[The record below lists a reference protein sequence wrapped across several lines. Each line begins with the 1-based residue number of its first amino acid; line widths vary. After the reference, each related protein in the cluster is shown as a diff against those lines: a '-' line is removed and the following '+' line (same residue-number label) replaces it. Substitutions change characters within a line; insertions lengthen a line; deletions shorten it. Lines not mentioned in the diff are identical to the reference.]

1 MSRFFY
7 LIAWA
12 LTIATPAMAQSP
24 WSGNWEVTWA
34 EGGGVLTLEQHGSKV
49 SGSYDHGQ
57 GSVEAVAEGE
67 HLNGQIIGG
76 GAAEPFSA
84 TLSDDEKSFS
94 GHMDAGDWLRGQRI
108 GAAES
113 TGARGAPD
121 LRTPRSAFRAFLSA
135 GNLARYGDR
144 QALGLAMR
152 TIDFE
157 SRASGT
163 SYKDRFSAA
172 KTLFDII
179 DRATF
184 TLAEVPI
191 AVSTPSLT
199 ISLPILNTRTSVEL
213 SMSLGSD
220 GNWRIVMPSLA
231 ELQKMNEVDALR
243 TTDEFR
249 KLMSPRDTM
258 RLFLYGMYHW
268 QDGGDL
274 DAISSFDLSDVP
286 ALLVTNEGQLMAQLL
301 VRVLDRVGQ
310 LPLQSIPNSVTNREP
325 FIYFDHP
332 AGRIVIEPIG
342 NGDETRWKFSRETVR
357 DLRRLYR
364 AVEKL
369 PETHTLDSRFIPTS
383 AMFAA
388 RDIVKDYAPFLL
400 GDVTGKGRVVYWQ
413 LLAGLST
420 LGLIAVMTLLF
431 RRAIFWLLS
440 RAVIKP
446 HVTHPWRLAGAMGV
460 GIAFAM
466 GAQILAQ
473 IGFPAAA
480 RQYTAPAVGT
490 LLLAVLTY
498 AGWATI
504 AAISSGLEHY
514 AERTK
519 TGLDNILL
527 TFGAGVARVALVAAA
542 GLSLGHLWSIPTTG
556 LLAGIGISGIAV
568 AFASRETLANI
579 FGAGVLLGDRPFR
592 TGDRII
598 AGDVNGWVEAV
609 GLRSTRIRT
618 LSDSLMIVPNGKLA
632 DMSINNIAALRRR
645 SVNTTLVVTSLGRPE
660 EIDAFTKK
668 IQDRVLSDPL
678 FVPEATEVNISRIDA
693 EGVEISLSTSL
704 NTRYGSESRKATHHL
719 LLDILRMAEALGLS
733 LARRP
738 LVGGL

>member
-1 MSRFFY
+1 MSRLFY
-7 LIAWA
+7 LIVWA
-12 LTIATPAMAQSP
+12 LGIATPAMAQAS

-34 EGGGVLTLEQHGSKV
+34 EGGGVLTLEQHGSSV
-49 SGSYDHGQ
+49 RGRYDHGQ

-67 HLNGQIIGG
+67 HLKGQIIGG

-84 TLSDDEKSFS
+84 TLSDDEESFS
-94 GHMDAGDWLRGQRI
+94 GHTDAGDWLRGDRI
-108 GAAES
+108 GAADS
-113 TGARGAPD
+113 TGTRGAPD
-121 LRTPRSAFRAFLSA
+121 LRTPRSALREFLSA
-135 GNLARYGDR
+135 GNLARYGDH
-144 QALGLAMR
+144 QALGLAVR
-152 TIDFE
+152 VIDFD

-163 SYKDRFSAA
+163 SFKDRFSAA
-172 KTLFDII
+172 KTLFDTI
-179 DRATF
+179 DRASF

-191 AVSTPSLT
+191 AASTPSLT
-199 ISLPILNTRTSVEL
+199 ISLPILDTRASVEI
-213 SMSLGSD
+213 SMSRGSD
-220 GNWRIVMPSLA
+220 GNWRIVMPSHTG
-231 ELQKMNEVDALR
+231 LQKMNGGEAPRPADA
-243 TTDEFR
+243 FR
-249 KLMSPRDTM
+249 KLMNPRDAM
-258 RLFLYGMYHW
+258 RLFLDGMYHW

-274 DAISSFDLSDVP
+274 QAISTLDLSDVP
-286 ALLVTNEGQLMAQLL
+286 ALLLTNEGQLTAQVL
-301 VRVLDRVGQ
+301 VRVLDRVGY
-310 LPLQSIPNSVTNREP
+310 LPLQSIPNSVESGEP

-332 AGRIVIEPIG
+332 AGRIVIEPVG
-342 NGDETRWKFSRETVR
+342 NGSDTRWKFSRETVR

-364 AVEKL
+364 AIEKL
-369 PETHTLDSRFIPTS
+369 PVAHTLDSRFIPPS
-383 AMFAA
+383 AVFAA
-388 RDIVKDYAPFLL
+388 RDVVKDYAPALL
-400 GDVTGKGRVVYWQ
+400 GDVTGKGRVEYWQ
-413 LLAGLST
+413 LLAGLLT
-420 LGLIAVMTLLF
+420 LGLIAILTLLF
-431 RRAIFWLLS
+431 RRALFWLLS
-440 RAVIKP
+440 RPAIKH
-446 HVTHPWRLAGAMGV
+446 HVTHPWRLAGALGV
-460 GIAFAM
+460 GIAFAT
-466 GAQILAQ
+466 GAQLLAQ
-473 IGFPAAA
+473 IGFSAAA
-480 RQYTAPAVGT
+480 RQYTAPALGT

-519 TGLDNILL
+519 TGFDNIML
-527 TFGAGVARVALVAAA
+527 TFGAGVARVALVTAA

-645 SVNTTLVVTSLGRPE
+645 SVNTTLLVTSISRPD
-660 EIDAFTKK
+660 EIDAFTRK

-704 NTRYGSESRKATHHL
+704 NTRYGSESRKATHQL

-738 LVGGL
+738 LVGAP